1 MTRTLE
7 GQALPERARTASRRP
22 HALMARVRRVVGL
35 AGAPSLAVRFLL
47 ASLTVLVLGGV
58 TIGWWVGDQIQRGII
73 SRTSSITAL
82 YVQSFIEPHI
92 APLATNEWL
101 SDESKAELDALFTE
115 TSFSEKIVAL
125 KVWRPDGVILYSPDR
140 TLIGQQFAVEGDL
153 ATALAGDVSA
163 EMSTLSS
170 PENAGERGR
179 FRHLLEMYIPVRE
192 RGGDRIIAVAEFYQI
207 PTEIYAEV
215 RAAQQ
220 SSWFVVAGSVSV
232 AFVLLFGIVRQGS
245 ETIVRQRHALESQV
259 DELSTLLGQN
269 EQLRGRVR
277 TAAERTTTLSER
289 NLRRIS
295 SDLHDGPGQML
306 ALAMLRLEQLR
317 ARPTAEAEFN
327 DLQSALSD
335 ALRDMR
341 AIAAGLRLPELD
353 GLPTADAVRRVI
365 DDHSRRSGSQVE
377 VRLAEPIPDVPLPTK
392 IALFRALQ
400 ELLSNSTRHGGGKE
414 VSVSVGVV
422 NDWLRAEVSD
432 RGPGFDSHVV
442 GGEEGHL
449 GLAGIREQAELL
461 GGAFEV
467 QRREGGGATVIVS
480 WPL

>member
-1 MTRTLE
+1 M
-7 GQALPERARTASRRP
+7 
-22 HALMARVRRVVGL
+22 VVL
-35 AGAPSLAVRFLL
+35 I
-47 ASLTVLVLGGV
+47 LGGL

-73 SRTSSITAL
+73 SRTASITAL

-92 APLATNEWL
+92 APLASNEWL
-101 SDESKAELDALFTE
+101 SDDSKAQLDALFSE
-115 TSFSEKIVAL
+115 SSFSDKIVAL
-125 KVWRPDGVILYSPDR
+125 KVWRPDGVIIYSPDR
-140 TLIGQQFAVEGDL
+140 TLIGQQFEVEGDL
-153 ATALAGDVSA
+153 AAALAGDVSA
-163 EMSTLSS
+163 EMSSLTSA
-170 PENAGERGR
+170 ENAGERTR

-220 SSWFVVAGSVSV
+220 SSWLVVGGAVSV
-232 AFVLLFGIVRQGS
+232 AFLLLFGIVRQGS
-245 ETIVRQRHALESQV
+245 DTIVRQQRALQSQV
-259 DELSTLLGQN
+259 YDLSTLLDQN

-306 ALAMLRLEQLR
+306 ALAMLRLERLR
-317 ARPTAEAEFN
+317 ARPTAEAEF
-327 DLQSALSD
+327 DDMQTALND

-353 GLPTADAVRRVI
+353 GLSTADAVRRVV
-365 DDHSRRSGSQVE
+365 DDHVRRSGTIVE
-377 VRLAEPIPDVPLPTK
+377 LNLDEPIPNVSLPTK
-392 IALFRALQ
+392 IALFRGLQ
-400 ELLSNSTRHGGGKE
+400 ELLSNSTRHGDGKD
-414 VSVSVGVV
+414 VSVSVGAVGG
-422 NDWLRAEVSD
+422 WLQAEVSD
-432 RGPGFDSHVV
+432 HGPGFDERRV
-442 GGEEGHL
+442 GEEGHL

-461 GGAFEV
+461 GGTFDV
-467 QRREGGGATVIVS
+467 QRRDGGGSTVTVS